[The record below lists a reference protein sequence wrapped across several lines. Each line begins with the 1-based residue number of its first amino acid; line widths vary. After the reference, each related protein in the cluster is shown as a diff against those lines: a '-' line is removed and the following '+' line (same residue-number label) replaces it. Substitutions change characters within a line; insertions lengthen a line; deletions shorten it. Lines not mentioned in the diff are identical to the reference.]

1 MVKALLAAL
10 TAVGFLALPS
20 LAQADVTIDA
30 QCNGGGCST
39 GWYNVNVT
47 VRFVL
52 SGSGFSVVS
61 GCGTQTVT
69 TDTDSF
75 VASCVVD
82 SDGQGHLVGRN
93 IPIKRDATAPS
104 VTGSAAARAPDSN
117 GWFNHAVGVGFSG
130 TDNLSGVA
138 GCTST
143 TYGGP
148 DNGSASVAGTCTD
161 NAGNVSAAGSFALK
175 YDGTPPSVNA
185 SAGRAPDA
193 NGWYNH
199 PVAVAFAGTD
209 ATSGI
214 ASCTSAT
221 YSGPDDGGA
230 GVSGSCSDAAG
241 NSASASMGIK
251 YDSTPPKV
259 SANPAR
265 DADANG
271 WYNHALGVTFAG
283 TDATSGIDSCSS
295 ASYSGPDDGSASV
308 SGSCKD
314 NAGNSAGGAFAL
326 KYDSTPPTV
335 KGAAAARAPD
345 ANGWYNH
352 PLAITFDG
360 ADALSGI
367 DHCDSVNYTKPD
379 DATAK
384 VSGDCT
390 DKAGNVSDQS
400 SFAFKYK
407 STPPTLTNLTAAPL
421 NGSVSLKWKLSKDAT
436 AVTVIRAGGKGGKK
450 SVYNGKGTDA
460 LTDKSLANGVR
471 YTYIVKAADE
481 AGNAVAKSIKVEPSA
496 ALFSPRQEARVRG
509 SVLLHWHPVAKASYY
524 NVQLWYARVKIL
536 SKWPISPSFRVPRH
550 WTFGGHSY
558 ALKPGR
564 YTWYVWPGLGKRSQ
578 HHFGARIGVS
588 AFVVTK

>member
-1 MVKALLAAL
+1 VKALLTGAAA
-10 TAVGFLALPS
+10 AVCFLVLPG
-20 LAQADVTIDA
+20 LARADVTITPV
-30 QCNGGGCST
+30 CNGGGCSG
-39 GWYNVNVT
+39 GWYTVDVT
-47 VRFVL
+47 VAFQL
-52 SGSGFSVVS
+52 SGSGFTIKS
-61 GCGTQTVT
+61 GCGTSVVNS
-69 TDTDSF
+69 DTPGATFD
-75 VASCVVD
+75 CLVD
-82 SDGQGHLVGRN
+82 TGGGNIVGRSVTV
-93 IPIKRDATAPS
+93 KRDATPPA
-104 VTGSAAARAPDSN
+104 VTGSSAARAPDSN
-117 GWFNHAVGVGFSG
+117 GWYNHAVGIGFSG
-130 TDNLSGVA
+130 SDNLSGVA
-138 GCTST
+138 SCTSV

-148 DNGSASVAGTCTD
+148 DNGTAAVSGTCTD
-161 NAGNVSAAGSFALK
+161 NAGNVSAAGSFGFK
-175 YDGTPPSVNA
+175 YDGTPPNVNA

-193 NGWYNH
+193 NAWYNH

-230 GVSGSCSDAAG
+230 SVSGSCSDAAG
-241 NSASASMGIK
+241 NSAGASLGIK

-259 SANPAR
+259 SASPAR
-265 DADANG
+265 DPDANG
-271 WYNHALGVTFAG
+271 WYNHPVGVAFAG

-314 NAGNSAGGAFAL
+314 NAGNSAGGSFGL

-335 KGAAAARAPD
+335 KDATPGRAPD

-352 PLAITFDG
+352 PVAITFNG

-367 DHCDSVNYTKPD
+367 DHCDSVNYAKPD

-384 VSGDCT
+384 VTGDCT
-390 DKAGNVSDQS
+390 DSAGNVSAGS

-407 STPPTLTNLTAAPL
+407 STPPTLTDLTALPL
-421 NGSVSLKWKLSKDAT
+421 NGSVTLKWKLSNDAST
-436 AVTVIRAGGKGGKK
+436 VTVTRAGGKGGKK

-460 LTDKSLANGVR
+460 LTDKKLANGVR
-471 YTYIVKAADE
+471 YTYVVNAVDE
-481 AGNAVAKSIKVEPSA
+481 AGNTVSKSIKVEPSA
-496 ALFSPRQEARVRG
+496 ALFSPRQEARVHG
-509 SVLLHWHPVAKASYY
+509 SVLLHWRPVAKASYY

-536 SKWPISPSFRVPRH
+536 SKWPNSPSFRVPLH

-558 ALKPGR
+558 SLKRGR
-564 YTWYVWPGLGKRSQ
+564 YTWYVWPGFGKRAK
-578 HHFGARIGVS
+578 HHFGARIGTS